1 MNNFLENNIVRF
13 VQILRSLGLNVGT
26 SETMDALSAVQEIKL
41 TDRKQFQA
49 ALKATLVKDIVYAPL
64 FEQAF
69 DAFFVNQE
77 GREHQLEQKNEFE
90 EVREQARN
98 DLLFQDQTLQLD
110 DRYVDMYARLP
121 EETQQRIRDFLEKT
135 SQGKNVSAKFQPIVE
150 NVIRGALNYQ
160 QAQGGSPPLIP
171 VEPTGDEELDAVLYQ
186 IRSEQKEAGLFLQ
199 DMAAISEGEY
209 DEALVLIR
217 KLARRL
223 ATKMSRRYRQSA
235 KASRID
241 IRRSLR
247 AGLRYGGV
255 LLDLKYRQKRLTKP
269 EIVFLCDVSGSML
282 KYSGFTLQFFKGL
295 SDSFP
300 QMKAFTFAD
309 QLETID
315 LNRFSFQELTGS
327 KNWGEGTNL
336 FNALSSLEKNY
347 PRLFQRSTVL
357 VILSDTKS
365 TQPDLAARCLEK
377 MAQKTKEIVWLNP
390 LPGSQWEK
398 HPTVALFS
406 KYVTMWECSSLALLS
421 RALSHQFG

>member
-300 QMKAFTFAD
+300 QMKAFIFAD

-377 MAQKTKEIVWLNP
+377 MAPKTKEIVWLNP

>member
-41 TDRKQFQA
+41 MDRKQFQA

-300 QMKAFTFAD
+300 QMKAFIFAD

-336 FNALSSLEKNY
+336 FNALSSLGKNY

-421 RALSHQFG
+421 RALSRQFG

>member
-377 MAQKTKEIVWLNP
+377 MAPKTKEIVWLNP

>member
-150 NVIRGALNYQ
+150 NVIIGALNYQ

-377 MAQKTKEIVWLNP
+377 MAPKTKEIVWLNP